1 MNTIIPVPLTLTNP
15 WGAGDPVG
23 RPERCPT
30 WKIPPDHTCWPAGF
44 ATILTTGGDYRF
56 PPWEKLFLNSK
67 KFLVFRQRLPGRLCL
82 RVPRQEVQ
90 S

>member
-15 WGAGDPVG
+15 WRAGDPVG
-23 RPERCPT
+23 RPEGCPT
-30 WKIPPDHTCWPAGF
+30 WEIPPDTHLLARWICDDSDHRRGLPVPTMGK
-44 ATILTTGGDYRF
+44 TV
-56 PPWEKLFLNSK
+56 LNSK